1 MLTLQELMYIEE
13 MIEPTGPFGTIPQES
28 CILGAKVDHAI
39 KLKRR
44 EVHTHASY
52 KTTRT
57 WENSNNQGTK

>member
-1 MLTLQELMYIEE
+1 